1 MNSLA
6 LTNKP
11 KPSDTRV
18 KELNICSSLKRKCR
32 QCYIHSHHTVHVIAL
47 QEDRNEELSKLDD
60 KYPMNK
66 S

>member
-1 MNSLA
+1 MNSQA

-11 KPSDTRV
+11 KPSDMMV

-47 QEDRNEELSKLDD
+47 WEDGNEELSKPNG
-60 KYPMNK
+60 KHPMNK

>member
-1 MNSLA
+1 
-6 LTNKP
+6 
-11 KPSDTRV
+11 
-18 KELNICSSLKRKCR
+18 LKRKCR

-47 QEDRNEELSKLDD
+47 REDRNEELSKLDD

>member
-11 KPSDTRV
+11 KPSDMRV

-32 QCYIHSHHTVHVIAL
+32 QCYTHSHHTARVIAL
-47 QEDRNEELSKLDD
+47 WEDRNEELSKPNEKHL
-60 KYPMNK
+60 MNK